1 MTDTALT
8 TATFELPKP
17 IAPEVAFAVVVPL
30 TTDPAPALPVAEAV
44 ADALAVNCEKEASV
58 TPALAQTD
66 AA

>member
-1 MTDTALT
+1 MALT
-8 TATFELPKP
+8 TAIFELPKP

-30 TTDPAPALPVAEAV
+30 TTDPAPLPVAEAV